1 MEKET
6 TSSAIPKKI
15 VVECDKKDIII

>member
-6 TSSAIPKKI
+6 TSSTIPKKI

>member
-6 TSSAIPKKI
+6 TSSTIPKKI
-15 VVECDKKDIII
+15 VVEYDKKDIII